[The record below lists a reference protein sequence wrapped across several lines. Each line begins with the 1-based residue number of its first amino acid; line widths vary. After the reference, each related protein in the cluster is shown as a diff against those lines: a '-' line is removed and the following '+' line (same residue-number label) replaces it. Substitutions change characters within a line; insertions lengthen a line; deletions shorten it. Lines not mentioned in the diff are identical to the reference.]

1 MENDINKELF
11 EMIINVYKS
20 MKKNFQVL
28 KDINI
33 SMVQLHGLIYIYENK
48 NCSLKD
54 LAKKFSITLPSA
66 NDLINK
72 LNQLKLINRKE
83 DKQDRRLIN
92 LSITKKGEKLIKSIL
107 EKNNQCFSSLIN
119 KLNMEE
125 KKQLLKILK
134 KILL

>member
-125 KKQLLKILK
+125 KKQLLKIFK
-134 KILL
+134 KILI